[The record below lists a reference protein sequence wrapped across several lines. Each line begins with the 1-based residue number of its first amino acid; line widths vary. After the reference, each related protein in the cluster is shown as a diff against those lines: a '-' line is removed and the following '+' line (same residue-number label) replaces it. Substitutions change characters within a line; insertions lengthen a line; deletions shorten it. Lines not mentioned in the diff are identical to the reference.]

1 MPIYKYKA
9 NDKYGIT
16 FAGKMNASNTT
27 EVIDRLKRKKIMPV
41 KIEQI
46 KISRAKARKK
56 EAKKLAS
63 TRKQLSYRLGAD
75 RVKSTFGNK
84 VNINFSKA
92 NVRDVIVFTQ
102 NLYSLKRA
110 DFNNVHALSTLL
122 QATDNANLA
131 LIVEDILNGVE
142 AGQYMYSVME
152 LYPDVFPPA
161 YVGII
166 KAGELSGSL
175 VNSLEQARIYLESTT
190 KLKQKLRSILVP
202 NIAQFVAIIVL
213 LIAGVIFVTPQI
225 DKIYQSFGLSGKLPP
240 ATVAFT
246 NFVEY
251 VGSIWYIIVGA
262 IVAVIVL
269 IILYIR
275 TMEGRFKFD
284 LFKYKMPVFG
294 DLIVLIDL
302 KKFVNALKLN
312 LLNGMRLQE
321 ALDLSKEVVKN
332 TVFLSIVETS
342 KNNLINGDNWVEPFE
357 RVGIFPSMVTEMF
370 KMGMDT
376 DITEMVGKIEEYSE
390 MDIDRKME
398 NTIRVLPEISYSLV
412 GIVLIAFVVII
423 MVPLMEVYMG
433 SFLFEAYGI

>member
-1 MPIYKYKA
+1 M
-9 NDKYGIT
+9 
-16 FAGKMNASNTT
+16 
-27 EVIDRLKRKKIMPV
+27 
-41 KIEQI
+41 
-46 KISRAKARKK
+46 
-56 EAKKLAS
+56 
-63 TRKQLSYRLGAD
+63 
-75 RVKSTFGNK
+75 NK
-84 VNINFSKA
+84 VDINFSKV

-102 NLYSLKRA
+102 NLYSLKKA

-131 LIVEDILNGVE
+131 LIVEDMLNGVE
-142 AGQYMYSVME
+142 AGQYMYSIME
-152 LYPDVFPPA
+152 LYPDVFPPG

-175 VNSLEQARIYLESTT
+175 VNSLEQARIYLESTS

-202 NIAQFVAIIVL
+202 NITQFVAIIVL

-225 DKIYQSFGLSGKLPP
+225 DKIYQSFGLTGKLPP

-251 VGSIWYIIVGA
+251 IGSIWYIIVGA
-262 IVAVIVL
+262 IVAVLVL
-269 IILYIR
+269 ILLYIR

-321 ALDLSKEVVKN
+321 ALELSKEVVKN
-332 TVFLSIVETS
+332 TVFLSIVETA

-433 SFLFEAYGI
+433 SFLFEAYGM

>member
-1 MPIYKYKA
+1 MPIYRYKA

-46 KISRAKARKK
+46 RVSKTKSRKADVKR
-56 EAKKLAS
+56 LAN
-63 TRKQLSYRLGAD
+63 TRKQLSYRVGAD
-75 RVKSTFGNK
+75 KVKNAFMSK
-84 VNINFSKA
+84 VEINFSKV

-102 NLYSLKRA
+102 NLYSLKKA

-122 QATDNANLA
+122 QATENANLA
-131 LIVEDILNGVE
+131 LIVEDILSGVE
-142 AGQYMYSVME
+142 AGQYMYSIME
-152 LYPDVFPPA
+152 LYPDVFPPG
-161 YVGII
+161 YVGIV

-175 VNSLEQARIYLESTT
+175 VNSLEQARVYLESTT

-225 DKIYQSFGLSGKLPP
+225 DKIYQSFGLIGKLPP

-251 VGSIWYIIVGA
+251 LGTIWYLIVIS
-262 IVAVIVL
+262 IVAVVVL
-269 IILYIR
+269 VLLYIR

-357 RVGIFPSMVTEMF
+357 RVGIFPTMVTEMF

-376 DITEMVGKIEEYSE
+376 DITEMVAKIEEYSE

-412 GIVLIAFVVII
+412 GIVLIAFVIII

>member
-16 FAGKMNASNTT
+16 FVGKMNASNTT

-41 KIEQI
+41 RIEQVR
-46 KISRAKARKK
+46 ISRTKARKK
-56 EAKKLAS
+56 EVKKLAS
-63 TRKQLSYRLGAD
+63 TRKLLSYRVGAD
-75 RVKSTFGNK
+75 KLKNTFMSK
-84 VNINFSKA
+84 VDINFSKV
-92 NVRDVIVFTQ
+92 NVRDVMVFTQ
-102 NLYSLKRA
+102 NLYSLKKA

-142 AGQYMYSVME
+142 AGQYMYSIME
-152 LYPDVFPPA
+152 LYPDVFPPG

-175 VNSLEQARIYLESTT
+175 VNSLEQARLYLESTT
-190 KLKQKLRSILVP
+190 KLKQKLKSILVP
-202 NIAQFVAIIVL
+202 NIAQFIAIIL
-213 LIAGVIFVTPQI
+213 LLFIGVIFVTPQI
-225 DKIYQSFGLSGKLPP
+225 DKIYQSFGLMGKLPP

-251 VGSIWYIIVGA
+251 LGTIWYIILIA
-262 IVAVIVL
+262 IIAVIVL
-269 IILYIR
+269 IILYIK

-294 DLIVLIDL
+294 NLIVLIDL

-332 TVFLSIVETS
+332 TVFLSIVETA
-342 KNNLINGDNWVEPFE
+342 KNNLINGENWVEPFE
-357 RVGIFPSMVTEMF
+357 KAGFFPTMVTEMF

-376 DITEMVGKIEEYSE
+376 DITEMVSKIEEYSE
-390 MDIDRKME
+390 MDIDRKIE
-398 NTIRVLPEISYSLV
+398 HTIKVLPEISYSLV
-412 GIVLIAFVVII
+412 GIVLIAFVIII